1 MGVDEL
7 QGITVLT
14 QSTSG
19 SPQPTTGTPQ
29 VRLPHVPRQP
39 GPRTVPSTAVGAE
52 ASPAFTAMVVAA
64 DPYRRAMNVRRLR
77 SLGAR
82 DVAEAGTV
90 LQARAWARTSGPR
103 EVCVADVHLPDGSG
117 IMLLAELQRGG
128 WAGCAIVPQKDG
140 ARAVHAALAARI
152 RSAVLAGRPGGDP
165 ATGTSS
171 VAARAAARLGLSD
184 REVEV
189 LRHVS
194 EGRANRDVGEAM
206 GLSGLTIKSHLARIA
221 RKLGTG
227 DRAGMVAAAMR
238 ARVID

>member
-1 MGVDEL
+1 
-7 QGITVLT
+7 VLT
-14 QSTSG
+14 QQPASTT
-19 SPQPTTGTPQ
+19 PQQ
-29 VRLPHVPRQP
+29 VRLPRVPRQAAPQALRP
-39 GPRTVPSTAVGAE
+39 GSLPE
-52 ASPAFTAMVVAA
+52 NASFTAMVVGA
-64 DPYRRAMNVRRLR
+64 DAYRRAMSVRRLR

-90 LQARAWARTSGPR
+90 LQARAWARTGGPR
-103 EVCVADVHLPDGSG
+103 EVCLADALLPDGSG
-117 IMLLAELQRGG
+117 IMLLAELQRNG
-128 WAGCAIVPQKDG
+128 WAGCALVPQKDG

-152 RSAVLAGRPGGDP
+152 RSSVLAGRSGGG
-165 ATGTSS
+165 ATAGTDSES
-171 VAARAAARLGLSD
+171 ARAAARLGLSD

-189 LRHVS
+189 LRHVA

-206 GLSGLTIKSHLARIA
+206 GLSALTIKSHLARIA

>member
-1 MGVDEL
+1 MV
-7 QGITVLT
+7 
-14 QSTSG
+14 
-19 SPQPTTGTPQ
+19 
-29 VRLPHVPRQP
+29 
-39 GPRTVPSTAVGAE
+39 VGAD
-52 ASPAFTAMVVAA
+52 A
-64 DPYRRAMNVRRLR
+64 YRRAMSVRRLR

-90 LQARAWARTSGPR
+90 LQARAWARTGGPR
-103 EVCVADVHLPDGSG
+103 EVCLSDALLPDGSG
-117 IMLLAELQRGG
+117 IMLLAELQRNG
-128 WAGCAIVPQKDG
+128 WAGCALVPQKDG

-152 RSAVLAGRPGGDP
+152 RSCVLAGRTGGG
-165 ATGTSS
+165 AVTGTDSES
-171 VAARAAARLGLSD
+171 ARAAARLGLSD

-189 LRHVS
+189 LRHVA

-206 GLSGLTIKSHLARIA
+206 GLSALTIKSHLARIA